1 MPTVIRLNQDSPP
14 GKNLDFSGLFDA
26 IPEPI
31 AYFGPD
37 RKLTACNRR
46 FRELF
51 PVVVE
56 ERLQQYLPR
65 EAGSA
70 FASALV
76 ANDAAMAPSPY
87 PDIMVG
93 GKRLQPHTRLLAN
106 GGMLVN
112 FEDVVPPPE
121 LELRHQRIID
131 ELHDRLEIAQDA
143 SRAAEDRA
151 ENRKNALVAASHE
164 MRTPLNAILG
174 FSEMLESEM
183 FGPLGSERYREYVA
197 VIRESGKYLLNL
209 INDTLDLARVDA
221 GKTDLNLVRVE
232 VLKVILDC
240 VKTMEP
246 LAARSRVG
254 FSVHIY
260 DGVSE
265 IVGDDMRLHQM
276 LLNLLSN
283 AVKFTQAGSE
293 ISIEVFRRGR
303 FAALSV
309 SDSGGGLSA
318 EDMARVLKPFEQTD
332 AGRKARGTGLGLP
345 LTRELA
351 LLHGGEMKME
361 SAVDAG
367 TTITILLPIDGPGQT
382 AVIEAPATQ
391 KPSEGV
397 ADPSASL

>member
-1 MPTVIRLNQDSPP
+1 MPTVIRLNQDGPP
-14 GKNLDFSGLFDA
+14 GKDLDFSGLFDA

-65 EAGSA
+65 ETGNA

-76 ANDAAMAPSPY
+76 ANDAVLASSSPY
-87 PDIMVG
+87 PGILVG
-93 GKRLQPHTRLLAN
+93 DKRLQPHTRLLAN

-112 FEDVVPPPE
+112 FEDVVPPPD
-121 LELRHQRIID
+121 LEMRYQRTID
-131 ELHDRLEIAQDA
+131 ELHGRLEIAQEA
-143 SRAAEDRA
+143 SRDAEDKA
-151 ENRKNALVAASHE
+151 ASRKNALVAVSHE

-183 FGPLGSERYREYVA
+183 FGPLGNERYREYAA

-221 GKTDLNLVRVE
+221 GKTDLNLGRVE

-246 LAARSRVG
+246 LAVRSRVG

-283 AVKFTQAGSE
+283 AVKFTQAGGE

-303 FAALSV
+303 FAAISV

-318 EDMARVLKPFEQTD
+318 DDMARVLKPFEQTE

-351 LLHGGEMKME
+351 LLHGGELRME
-361 SAVDAG
+361 SAIGAG
-367 TTITILLPIDGPGQT
+367 TTITILLPIDGPEQT
-382 AVIEAPATQ
+382 AVIEAAAAGKAP
-391 KPSEGV
+391 
-397 ADPSASL
+397 

>member
-1 MPTVIRLNQDSPP
+1 
-14 GKNLDFSGLFDA
+14 
-26 IPEPI
+26 
-31 AYFGPD
+31 
-37 RKLTACNRR
+37 
-46 FRELF
+46 
-51 PVVVE
+51 VVE

-65 EAGSA
+65 EADGA
-70 FASALV
+70 FASARV
-76 ANDAAMAPSPY
+76 ANDAVPAPRY
-87 PDIMVG
+87 PDIVVD

-121 LELRHQRIID
+121 LEALYRRTID
-131 ELHDRLEIAQDA
+131 ELHGRLETAEDA
-143 SRAAEDRA
+143 SREAEEKAAG
-151 ENRKNALVAASHE
+151 RKNALIATSHE

-183 FGPLGSERYREYVA
+183 FGPLGNERYREYVT

-209 INDTLDLARVDA
+209 INDMLDLARVDA
-221 GKTDLNLVRVE
+221 GKTDLNLDRVE

-283 AVKFTQAGSE
+283 AVKFTQAGGE

-303 FAALSV
+303 FAGISV

-318 EDMARVLKPFEQTD
+318 DDMARVLQPFEQTEE
-332 AGRKARGTGLGLP
+332 GRKARGTGLGLP

-351 LLHGGEMKME
+351 LLHGGELKME
-361 SAVDAG
+361 SAVGAG
-367 TTITILLPIDGPGQT
+367 TTITILLPIDGPERD
-382 AVIEAPATQ
+382 AVIEA
-391 KPSEGV
+391 KPSDQ
-397 ADPSASL
+397 AKTP

>member
-1 MPTVIRLNQDSPP
+1 
-14 GKNLDFSGLFDA
+14 
-26 IPEPI
+26 
-31 AYFGPD
+31 
-37 RKLTACNRR
+37 
-46 FRELF
+46 
-51 PVVVE
+51 
-56 ERLQQYLPR
+56 
-65 EAGSA
+65 
-70 FASALV
+70 
-76 ANDAAMAPSPY
+76 
-87 PDIMVG
+87 
-93 GKRLQPHTRLLAN
+93 
-106 GGMLVN
+106 
-112 FEDVVPPPE
+112 
-121 LELRHQRIID
+121 
-131 ELHDRLEIAQDA
+131 
-143 SRAAEDRA
+143 
-151 ENRKNALVAASHE
+151 
-164 MRTPLNAILG
+164 
-174 FSEMLESEM
+174 
-183 FGPLGSERYREYVA
+183 
-197 VIRESGKYLLNL
+197 
-209 INDTLDLARVDA
+209 
-221 GKTDLNLVRVE
+221 
-232 VLKVILDC
+232 
-240 VKTMEP
+240 MEP

-391 KPSEGV
+391 KPSKGV